1 MTRAESRALKATSP
15 DAAAWKA
22 VISPQLLLKKNV
34 IRPIAIAVKK
44 KPHPAYRE
52 GNRRRRTASVTGDRV
67 DVKTIYDLVTMV
79 IFAGLVVLFLQRST
93 AAEPRDHM
101 YQYAP
106 PAIGCAVAN
115 YLGNHGQDW
124 VAVGIIVAVVGYI
137 LYVLKPFNQTL

>member
-1 MTRAESRALKATSP
+1 MPS
-15 DAAAWKA
+15 DWK
-22 VISPQLLLKKNV
+22 VLISPQLLLKKNA

-44 KPHPAYRE
+44 KPHPAYRG
-52 GNRRRRTASVTGDRV
+52 GNRRRADGTRDGDRV

>member
-1 MTRAESRALKATSP
+1 MYISHRAAFMAKILRVRVYDP
-15 DAAAWKA
+15 DTGTN
-22 VISPQLLLKKNV
+22 IQTDDLRCL
-34 IRPIAIAVKK
+34 VKK
-44 KPHPAYRE
+44 KPQVVLKVQHGMQPDS
-52 GNRRRRTASVTGDRV
+52 RRDGDLV
-67 DVKTIYDLVTMV
+67 EVKTVYDLVTMV

-124 VAVGIIVAVVGYI
+124 VAVTIIVAVVLYV

>member
-1 MTRAESRALKATSP
+1 
-15 DAAAWKA
+15 
-22 VISPQLLLKKNV
+22 LLPIGDGLKKCG
-34 IRPIAIAVKK
+34 IRPLAMAVKK
-44 KPHPAYRE
+44 KPHPRYR
-52 GNRRRRTASVTGDRV
+52 GAIGSGRNGQRDGDKV
-67 DVKTIYDLVTMV
+67 DVKTIYDLLTMV

>member
-1 MTRAESRALKATSP
+1 MIGGP
-15 DAAAWKA
+15 
-22 VISPQLLLKKNV
+22 
-34 IRPIAIAVKK
+34 
-44 KPHPAYRE
+44 
-52 GNRRRRTASVTGDRV
+52 GDLD
-67 DVKTIYDLVTMV
+67 DVNTIYDLLTMV

-115 YLGNHGQDW
+115 WVGNPTPKGLGLDW
-124 VAVGIIVAVVGYI
+124 LAIVIILAVVGYV